1 MQLHDS
7 IPDNDLEKVPESR
20 VLRQI
25 QGLCF
30 DDKGEP
36 MESSPYCFSSSY
48 PFTKVPIVNIAA

>member
-20 VLRQI
+20 GLRQI

-30 DDKGEP
+30 DHKGEP
-36 MESSPYCFSSSY
+36 MESFPYCFPPSY
-48 PFTKVPIVNIAA
+48 PFTKI